1 MDSELFW
8 QYSCERGMS
17 SEFLTGYHIPF
28 TMSADVSDPGVEQS
42 IPAAAATAQQASAS
56 RFHPPGWDKDG
67 TPQDV
72 GSVASQRKLKRK
84 LSPTMTTE
92 SNSLVMFQGRD
103 QSYPDEL
110 NKLIQP
116 LSCQLCKSQMTS
128 MKSAKDH
135 YESKSHDRHISAWLA
150 KNYTEAGLQT
160 PPIKRL
166 VKEGPTGPNAFH
178 CTLCDLALTSKT
190 HARQHYSGRKH
201 QLVEQRR
208 SKPSGAGYYNAEGK
222 WVRTGTKAEPAI
234 PDDGRFGI
242 GELHLNAATGGDV
255 ADTTTS
261 QEPRAIEV
269 MMTRN
274 GRRNKDEVS
283 AAMAAVLAE
292 SLMCKICKISVTSAS
307 QIKMHLDGAKH
318 QKNLRKQMLEEDSGS
333 AAAATSSS
341 SQLQEQQQAVATLPA
356 SIDLSSEYLLYR
368 TPSGSYYC
376 KLCNKAMNH
385 ISILHQHLQGKKH
398 LKTVR
403 QQNDK
408 GLSSS

>member
-1 MDSELFW
+1 MA
-8 QYSCERGMS
+8 GAGAG
-17 SEFLTGYHIPF
+17 TG
-28 TMSADVSDPGVEQS
+28 AG
-42 IPAAAATAQQASAS
+42 
-56 RFHPPGWDKDG
+56 
-67 TPQDV
+67 
-72 GSVASQRKLKRK
+72 
-84 LSPTMTTE
+84 E
-92 SNSLVMFQGRD
+92 SNVVMFQGRD

-160 PPIKRL
+160 PPVKRL

-208 SKPSGAGYYNAEGK
+208 SRPSGAGYYNTEGK
-222 WVRTGTKAEPAI
+222 WVRTGSKAEPGV

-242 GELHLNAATGGDV
+242 GELFLPPRGDV
-255 ADTTTS
+255 TDTTSSTSISS
-261 QEPRAIEV
+261 QEPRPIEV
-269 MMTRN
+269 MTTN
-274 GRRNKDEVS
+274 GRKSKVEEVS
-283 AAMAAVLAE
+283 AATAAVLAE

-318 QKNLRKQMLEEDSGS
+318 QKNLRKQSMEDDGSGSGSVSGS
-333 AAAATSSS
+333 ASS
-341 SQLQEQQQAVATLPA
+341 SQLEQPTMLATVD
-356 SIDLSSEYLLYR
+356 SNNDYLLYR

-385 ISILHQHLQGKKH
+385 ISILQQHLQGKKH

-403 QQNDK
+403 QQIDK
-408 GLSSS
+408 GLNS

>member
-1 MDSELFW
+1 
-8 QYSCERGMS
+8 MS
-17 SEFLTGYHIPF
+17 SEFLTGYQIPL
-28 TMSADVSDPGVEQS
+28 TMSADVSDPGAEQS
-42 IPAAAATAQQASAS
+42 IPAAAASAS
-56 RFHPPGWDKDG
+56 RFHPPGRDKE

-84 LSPTMTTE
+84 LSPASTTMLTE
-92 SNSLVMFQGRD
+92 SNSVVMFQGRD

-222 WVRTGTKAEPAI
+222 WVRTGTKAEPGL

-242 GELHLNAATGGDV
+242 GELFLNPGGDV

-269 MMTRN
+269 MMTSN
-274 GRRNKDEVS
+274 GRRSKDEVS
-283 AAMAAVLAE
+283 AATAAVLAE

-318 QKNLRKQMLEEDSGS
+318 QKNLRKQSLEEDSGPAAAA

-356 SIDLSSEYLLYR
+356 SVDLTSEYLLYR

-385 ISILHQHLQGKKH
+385 ISILQQHLQGKKH

>member
-1 MDSELFW
+1 MT
-8 QYSCERGMS
+8 
-17 SEFLTGYHIPF
+17 SEFLTGYQIPL
-28 TMSADVSDPGVEQS
+28 TMSADVSDPAGQS
-42 IPAAAATAQQASAS
+42 SSAAQQASGN
-56 RFHPPGWDKDG
+56 RFHTLGRDKE

-72 GSVASQRKLKRK
+72 RPVASQRKLKRK
-84 LSPTMTTE
+84 LNEHSPPSTMAE
-92 SNSLVMFQGRD
+92 PNSLVMFQGRD
-103 QSYPDEL
+103 LSYPDEL

-201 QLVEQRR
+201 QLVVQRR

-222 WVRTGTKAEPAI
+222 WVRTGTKAEPGVS
-234 PDDGRFGI
+234 DDGRFGI
-242 GELHLNAATGGDV
+242 GELFLNTRTANSDV

-269 MMTRN
+269 MTTN
-274 GRRNKDEVS
+274 GRRNKEEIS
-283 AAMAAVLAE
+283 ARTAAVLAD

-318 QKNLRKQMLEEDSGS
+318 QKNLRKQSLGEDCGS
-333 AAAATSSS
+333 AASC
-341 SQLQEQQQAVATLPA
+341 SQLQEQQQAAVGGGASLATLV
-356 SIDLSSEYLLYR
+356 DMNSECLLYR
-368 TPSGSYYC
+368 TPSGCYYC

-385 ISILHQHLQGKKH
+385 ISILQQHLQGKKH
-398 LKTVR
+398 QKTVR

-408 GLSSS
+408 GLSS

>member
-1 MDSELFW
+1 MA
-8 QYSCERGMS
+8 GAGAG
-17 SEFLTGYHIPF
+17 TG
-28 TMSADVSDPGVEQS
+28 AG
-42 IPAAAATAQQASAS
+42 
-56 RFHPPGWDKDG
+56 
-67 TPQDV
+67 
-72 GSVASQRKLKRK
+72 
-84 LSPTMTTE
+84 E
-92 SNSLVMFQGRD
+92 SNVVMFQGRD

-160 PPIKRL
+160 PPVKRL

-208 SKPSGAGYYNAEGK
+208 SRPSGAGYYNTEGK
-222 WVRTGTKAEPAI
+222 WVRTGSKAEPGV

-242 GELHLNAATGGDV
+242 GELFLPPRGDV
-255 ADTTTS
+255 TDTTSSTSISS
-261 QEPRAIEV
+261 QEPRPIEV
-269 MMTRN
+269 MTTN
-274 GRRNKDEVS
+274 GRKSKVEEVS
-283 AAMAAVLAE
+283 AATAAVLAE

-318 QKNLRKQMLEEDSGS
+318 QKNLRKQSMEDDGSGSGSVSGS
-333 AAAATSSS
+333 ASS
-341 SQLQEQQQAVATLPA
+341 SQLEQQTMLATVD
-356 SIDLSSEYLLYR
+356 SNNDYLLYR

-385 ISILHQHLQGKKH
+385 ISILQQHLQGKKH

-403 QQNDK
+403 QQIDK
-408 GLSSS
+408 GLNS